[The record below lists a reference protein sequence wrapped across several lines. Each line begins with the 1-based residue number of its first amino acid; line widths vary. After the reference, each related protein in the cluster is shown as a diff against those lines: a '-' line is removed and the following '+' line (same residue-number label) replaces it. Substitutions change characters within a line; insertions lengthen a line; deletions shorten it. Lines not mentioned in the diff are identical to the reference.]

1 MRVCEDGRVLSL
13 ALYLVSLRMGEP
25 GAGSLWELLGSL
37 GAATSLPPLGVLT
50 ASPQSR
56 ALSVPFKIT
65 LDWDFPGAP
74 VVKTSPSNARGVGSI
89 PNWGAKTPHAL
100 QPTNQNMKQKPYC
113 NKLIKTLR
121 MVHIKKKKKNF
132 FFF

>member
-1 MRVCEDGRVLSL
+1 MKT
-13 ALYLVSLRMGEP
+13 
-25 GAGSLWELLGSL
+25 AGSSPWFYTWCPRACGSL
-37 GAATSLPPLGVLT
+37 ELVLFGSFWVPWGQPPVFPPLGMLT

-113 NKLIKTLR
+113 NKLIKILR
-121 MVHIKKKKKNF
+121 MVHVFLKKLF
-132 FFF
+132 FFLR